1 MVLAPILTIKID
13 PNFDC
18 FYCINFL
25 KFQILVRGR
34 FENDPHGR
42 RGAADKIFFR
52 KNLRNNILGKVTK
65 MVMIMIHIYQFQMLK
80 DAQTTSSYMI

>member
-1 MVLAPILTIKID
+1 MVLAPILTIKNY

-34 FENDPHGR
+34 FENDPPWPQGGGR
-42 RGAADKIFFR
+42 QKFFFR
-52 KNLRNNILGKVTK
+52 KNLRNNILGKVTENG
-65 MVMIMIHIYQFQMLK
+65 
-80 DAQTTSSYMI
+80 DD

>member
-1 MVLAPILTIKID
+1 MVLAPILTIKND

-34 FENDPHGR
+34 FENDPPWPQGGGR
-42 RGAADKIFFR
+42 QKFFFR

-65 MVMIMIHIYQFQMLK
+65 NG
-80 DAQTTSSYMI
+80 DD